1 MKNWLK
7 SSGVFII
14 FCAYSA
20 AKNIGRGGE
29 KAKVDPGFMAVL
41 FKPAQVEKGKD
52 FDRFNALL

>member
-1 MKNWLK
+1 MK

-14 FCAYSA
+14 FCVYSV
-20 AKNIGRGGE
+20 AKNVGRGGE